1 MIITGIVKEYLSVG
15 NKVVMPNI
23 CISPDITGLIIGID
37 WLEQQGKFVWDF
49 RKQRIQFGN
58 ADGLSRRPE
67 ATESDTDS
75 QLNMKPI
82 GRVSKIESAE
92 GVEPSLVREN
102 LPELQRADPELGR
115 IIQLRLACTER
126 PTNNELQEDS
136 KITKKLANSWDYLE

>member
-115 IIQLRLACTER
+115 IIQL
-126 PTNNELQEDS
+126 ELS
-136 KITKKLANSWDYLE
+136 NSVATSIVATD